1 MSIMKIDLKPVIT
14 WLENGCRVS
23 DAIEELKIYQRS
35 LEANSCRI
43 TSLGITR
50 AASFWYPTML
60 TQESGEISE
69 SKAAELLGLNIEDY
83 REKKYNAIKVV
94 LYLIEHLPS
103 PFVSIMEVIR
113 ENPEFFND

>member
-1 MSIMKIDLKPVIT
+1 MKLNLRPVIT
-14 WLENGCRVS
+14 WLENGCDVKE
-23 DAIEELKIYQRS
+23 AIAELKIYQHEIDS
-35 LEANSCRI
+35 EHRI